1 MGRGLQSASNYDPK
15 AFGLTGSVQN
25 LDDGRV
31 GIIAEG
37 DEDMLNTFLD
47 AIWIKDGLIDVD
59 DIEMEYADVTGDFN
73 DFYKLAKDGDIDD
86 PLDKRIMYPKEL
98 LDVMKTGFAGMSEA
112 MRGEYPE
119 TKEEMQSGFGNPDS
133 KRDLMIGKQD
143 ETATETRGLREDMK
157 TCTDRKFG
165 EIESEL
171 DVIKSA
177 LRGCN

>member
-1 MGRGLQSASNYDPK
+1 MKKLKATVSGKIWGVGYRARVITIAK

-37 DEDMLNTFLD
+37 DEDTLNTFLD

-86 PLDKRIMYPKEL
+86 PLDKCIMYLKEL
-98 LDVMKTGFAGMSEA
+98 LDVMKA
-112 MRGEYPE
+112 
-119 TKEEMQSGFGNPDS
+119 GFGSLDS
-133 KRDLMIGKQD
+133 KMDVMIEKQD
-143 ETATETRGLREDMK
+143 ETTTEIR
-157 TCTDRKFG
+157 
-165 EIESEL
+165 
-171 DVIKSA
+171 
-177 LRGCN
+177 

>member
-1 MGRGLQSASNYDPK
+1 MKKLKATVSGKIWGVGYRARVITIAK

-86 PLDKRIMYPKEL
+86 PLDKCIMYPK
-98 LDVMKTGFAGMSEA
+98 
-112 MRGEYPE
+112 
-119 TKEEMQSGFGNPDS
+119 
-133 KRDLMIGKQD
+133 
-143 ETATETRGLREDMK
+143 
-157 TCTDRKFG
+157 
-165 EIESEL
+165 
-171 DVIKSA
+171 
-177 LRGCN
+177 